1 MLDNLKSALKKAQ
14 ERLDDAMD
22 YLEESAEDLSEES
35 AELWHKLKPKLQD
48 MKASVA
54 EGVDALKTQSEEA
67 HLQAHLA
74 AMDAKDQWES
84 LNKTVAEFSRHTAKK
99 GRYEIQHAE
108 LQAHLAAMDA
118 RDFIN
123 EHGPALRREF
133 NEKRDKAEELG
144 VHAAKELEKSLEK
157 LGDIWAKTRH

>member
-14 ERLDDAMD
+14 EKLDDAVES
-22 YLEESAEDLSEES
+22 LEEGVEDLSEDS
-35 AELWHKLKPKLQD
+35 VELWQKLKPKLEQ
-48 MKASVA
+48 MKGSVT
-54 EGVDALKTQSEEA
+54 EGVEALKVQSEEA

-74 AMDAKDQWES
+74 AMNARDQWES
-84 LNKTVAEFSRHTAKK
+84 LNKTVSEFSRHAAEK

-108 LQAHLAAMDA
+108 LQAHLAAMDT

-133 NEKRDKAEELG
+133 NETRDKAEEIGL
-144 VHAAKELEKSLEK
+144 HAAKELEKSLEK
-157 LGDIWAKTRH
+157 LGDIWAKNRH

>member
-14 ERLDDAMD
+14 ERLEDAVD
-22 YLEESAEDLSEES
+22 YLEDGVEDLSEES
-35 AELWHKLKPKLQD
+35 AELWQKLKPRLESVKV
-48 MKASVA
+48 SVA
-54 EGVDALKTQSEEA
+54 QGVEALKTQSEDA

-74 AMDAKDQWES
+74 TMDAKDQWES
-84 LNKTVAEFSRHTAKK
+84 LNKTVAEFSRHTAEK

-108 LQAHLAAMDA
+108 LQAHLAAMEA

-133 NEKRDKAEELG
+133 AEKREKAEELG

-157 LGDIWAKTRH
+157 LGDIWARTRH